1 MYLEQTELSIKLD
14 SDHFD
19 QKFILTIKTSI
30 HDDLVNLTTNWLR
43 DSISLSS
50 RTIDFRDF
58 SH

>member
-1 MYLEQTELSIKLD
+1 MYLEQTELPIKLD

-30 HDDLVNLTTNWLR
+30 HDNLVNLTTNWLR